1 MFLFSNNLVQAS
13 FKINKRTRSNSFHVF
28 GLSINDKIDYNKK
41 IKKKSKKYD
50 TYDKDCNDI

>member
-13 FKINKRTRSNSFHVF
+13 FKINKRTRSNSIHAF
-28 GLSINDKIDYNKK
+28 GLSMTKLTIIKK